1 MWDENSA
8 TTHTSLKY
16 CLHVCVFSAWKPPVF
31 TLCVRLGLV
40 VFIPEKAHTAW
51 LAVYPPPAVCRVK
64 SVGLVSETRLVV
76 NQPAVFLSRLIQRV
90 HALKKK
96 WFCWKTSILPPRE
109 CGTNKPRQ
117 RRWWTARGW
126 AAARCTSLKRK
137 WCTCG
142 ACFSSLN
149 RLF

>member
-90 HALKKK
+90 HALKKNGSAEK
-96 WFCWKTSILPPRE
+96 PPSSHRGSAARTSRDNGGDGRPEAGLRHAV
-109 CGTNKPRQ
+109 
-117 RRWWTARGW
+117 RRWNVSDAPV
-126 AAARCTSLKRK
+126 APV
-137 WCTCG
+137 
-142 ACFSSLN
+142 FPH
-149 RLF
+149 